1 MSDWKNKGFDDARKG
16 SDPDVPEKDVI
27 DSVGL
32 GYSDEQV
39 EQHKE
44 EYEEGYDL
52 GTTQRLADTNENL
65 ADKDSEDD
73 D

>member
-16 SDPDVPEKDVI
+16 SNPDVPEKDVI
-27 DSVGL
+27 DNVGL

-39 EQHKE
+39 EQHKD
-44 EYEEGYDL
+44 EYEEGYEL
-52 GTTQRLADTNENL
+52 GTTQRLADTNESL
-65 ADKDSEDD
+65 ADNDSEDD